1 MREGGQR
8 RQNQFYTISTKISVS
23 HKYKYK
29 NKYKTNNKQ
38 QNRLIKISTLDQYYS
53 NTNTNTKTNTR
64 KYEQIVIEERRS
76 EEAKPAHYELASR
89 SADSP
94 LPVGRVGS
102 AISNYLREA

>member
-1 MREGGQR
+1 MLFREGGQR
-8 RQNQFYTISTKISVS
+8 RLNQFNTISTKRSVS

-29 NKYKTNNKQ
+29 DEY
-38 QNRLIKISTLDQYYS
+38 
-53 NTNTNTKTNTR
+53 NTNTMEYK
-64 KYEQIVIEERRS
+64 QIVIEERRS

-94 LPVGRVGS
+94 LPVGS

>member
-1 MREGGQR
+1 MLLRKGGQR
-8 RQNQFYTISTKISVS
+8 RQNQ
-23 HKYKYK
+23 
-29 NKYKTNNKQ
+29 
-38 QNRLIKISTLDQYYS
+38 LIKILTLDQQYS

-64 KYEQIVIEERRS
+64 EYKQIVIEERRS

-94 LPVGRVGS
+94 LPVGS